1 MADHIETKSMEIG
14 GILVGNKIVS
24 PKGDIAYHFAIN
36 DGDSFEE
43 GEVVGFQTNIT
54 EDHPKIIK
62 LTASNADQVVLK
74 GVITRSQYFEAK
86 KPKDS
91 TGIILLF
98 SRSSSSRLVPVGIYM
113 FKVNNRST
121 RTRCEICSE

>member
-1 MADHIETKSMEIG
+1 MKELSDVVGWDFFWSIDILKAQTIVADHIETKSMEIG

-36 DGDSFEE
+36 EGDSFEE
-43 GEVVGFQTNIT
+43 GEVVGFQTNVT

-91 TGIILLF
+91 TGTILMF
-98 SRSSSSRLVPVGIYM
+98 SSSI
-113 FKVNNRST
+113 T
-121 RTRCEICSE
+121 AAD